1 MELAFQLCAQ
11 SSIGQCIPL
20 VVAPPQAP
28 LSPLQDRESVL
39 TIVAAVLH
47 IGNITFTQGDSD
59 EAVISDEAAQQALL
73 NVATFLEVQQQP
85 FAFTVATVCPQ
96 GPSRLCSCP

>member
-1 MELAFQLCAQ
+1 M
-11 SSIGQCIPL
+11 
-20 VVAPPQAP
+20 
-28 LSPLQDRESVL
+28 L

-73 NVATFLEVQQQP
+73 NVATFLEVKQQLATP
-85 FAFTVATVCPQ
+85 FACAAAPVCAQCPN
-96 GPSRLCSCP
+96 RLCSWP

>member
-1 MELAFQLCAQ
+1 M
-11 SSIGQCIPL
+11 
-20 VVAPPQAP
+20 
-28 LSPLQDRESVL
+28 L

-73 NVATFLEVQQQP
+73 NVATFLEVRQQP
-85 FAFTVATVCPQ
+85 ACALW
-96 GPSRLCSCP
+96 LCSCHCAAAAIPVICAAVPS